1 MVKHT
6 RKGVFFMF
14 KKKNWTV
21 YLFYNGIKIKKIKV
35 NDYKELEDIYVRVYG
50 HKKFFGKNIVG
61 IILEITKLLKIDEE
75 NKKIYFGTVLKKG
88 VDL

>member
-1 MVKHT
+1 
-6 RKGVFFMF
+6 MF

-35 NDYKELEDIYVRVYG
+35 DDYKELEDLYVIVFG
-50 HKKFFGKNIVG
+50 HKKLFGKHIAGLV
-61 IILEITKLLKIDEE
+61 LEIKKLLKTDEK
-75 NKKIYFGTVLKKG
+75 NRKIYFGTVLKKG